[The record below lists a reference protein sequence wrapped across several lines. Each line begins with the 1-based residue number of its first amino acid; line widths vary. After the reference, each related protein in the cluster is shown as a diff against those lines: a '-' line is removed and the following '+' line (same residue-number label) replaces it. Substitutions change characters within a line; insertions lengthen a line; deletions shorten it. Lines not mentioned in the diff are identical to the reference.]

1 MNENLPFC
9 MYNSMDI
16 NHAQHIHSGIFG
28 FGSDIPV
35 KNYKHIKKAENI
47 IGTSFDHYAKDNI
60 KLMNKNVSLGT
71 EAFTSN
77 YHEYIYPSTTWSVVS
92 HDEYKKLVIGV
103 SMTPSDTYKTRWYV
117 TIRSNYMKEGI
128 NKNIL
133 NLAARMILSQDKKQF
148 ERQSKN
154 TLLRDSFI
162 LTNMLNNEDHI
173 LDMKKIFKNY
183 KYPKLKDF
191 IDYHISNS

>member
-1 MNENLPFC
+1 
-9 MYNSMDI
+9 
-16 NHAQHIHSGIFG
+16 
-28 FGSDIPV
+28 
-35 KNYKHIKKAENI
+35 
-47 IGTSFDHYAKDNI
+47 
-60 KLMNKNVSLGT
+60 
-71 EAFTSN
+71 
-77 YHEYIYPSTTWSVVS
+77 
-92 HDEYKKLVIGV
+92 
-103 SMTPSDTYKTRWYV
+103 MTPSDTYKTRWYV

-183 KYPKLKDF
+183 ECPKLKDF
-191 IDYHISNS
+191 IDYHVSNS